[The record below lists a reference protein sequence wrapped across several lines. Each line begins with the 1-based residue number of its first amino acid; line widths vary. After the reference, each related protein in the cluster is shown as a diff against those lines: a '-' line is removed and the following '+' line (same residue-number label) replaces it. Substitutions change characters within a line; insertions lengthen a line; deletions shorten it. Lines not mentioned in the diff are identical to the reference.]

1 MNNNFNQFGMPIN
14 NLPMSGINPFGA
26 NGNTP
31 YMAPTKPMEYDS
43 VSFSNRQ
50 QLKPSFWDQTKMFFS
65 QYGTKIF
72 GWGATILGGLGAFAL
87 GKKFINLDVPYGKNA
102 PKPSDDAS
110 LMVKA
115 KYHLCTFLSDT
126 VGVMKPYEAPAK
138 TEEDGEADEKNI
150 NTIVNNLETLI
161 SGPTPDINT
170 LKSTIDSLRNS
181 LNGLK
186 SSTDL
191 VKKIEKLNDTVN
203 KTTSLNDTI
212 TNHIKQDLEEIKTL
226 LQPTP
231 TVPVTS
237 EIKPSKALEDI
248 KTQCIHIFQYPTYR
262 EKCQYNSN
270 IRNLKGNESVKLR
283 DFVNLKECNPINKNT
298 IQKATRIGINNT
310 DALEILRYS
319 YLTTSTTNNI
329 TTINPITLIDNVV
342 LLAKN
347 SVGNTATFKD
357 SDKNNAIG
365 NALKIFYDIATK
377 VNNKNTF
384 QHLVANI
391 NTLLE
396 ENTDSTNSTNAF
408 ILIRYIEEQ
417 CKTLGIIDIQT
428 QIADV
433 KTAANAQTVMLTDP
447 TKVQK
452 DTINAVNVTKLD
464 ETTSPKKSEYLIK
477 LSDIATNAIDTDARN
492 TANAQTVMLTDH
504 KKVQKDTINAVDV
517 TKLDATTKTNYLAK
531 LPDIAKNAI
540 DTDARNTANAQTV
553 MLTDHKKVQ
562 KDTIN
567 AVDVTKLDA
576 TTKANY
582 LTKLSNIAKNTS
594 VKADV
599 KNAAVNAKVNI
610 LNNIEET
617 EYDKTFT
624 SAADLKNYLL
634 SDVELKS
641 LNTATKAEYVKKL
654 SNIAEKSKID
664 TVKTAAVEAKVNIF
678 KNLEETE
685 YDKTFTSAA
694 DLKNYLLSD
703 VELKSLNTAT
713 KAEYVKK
720 LSNIATKTTEL
731 EVKTTVFNALINQK
745 DVKKQM
751 INKNQLNIT
760 YKTLPLQYTFTL
772 EKLSMPPADFSAYS
786 KNTFILNGTQIYF
799 KNHTK
804 QYFKVTKF
812 MIKT

>member
-102 PKPSDDAS
+102 PKPSEDAS
-110 LMVKA
+110 LMAKA

-138 TEEDGEADEKNI
+138 TEEEDQKETDEIDVNAVVTKLENLI
-150 NTIVNNLETLI
+150 NA
-161 SGPTPDINT
+161 PTPDINT
-170 LKSTIDSLRNS
+170 LKSTVEILKNS

-191 VKKIEKLNDTVN
+191 EHKIDELKETVN
-203 KTTSLNDTI
+203 KTTSLTNDI
-212 TNHIKQDLEEIKTL
+212 TNNIKRELNEIKTL

-248 KTQCIHIFQYPTYR
+248 KTQCDKIFQSGLKFKTC
-262 EKCQYNSN
+262 KFNSMSLTKSN
-270 IRNLKGNESVKLR
+270 KESITLRN
-283 DFVNLKECNPINKNT
+283 FVNLNAYTDDKINSTT
-298 IQKATRIGINNT
+298 IENATSIGIDNIE
-310 DALEILRYS
+310 ALEILRHS
-319 YLTTSTTNNI
+319 YYKNKDTISISTSTSTSTSNI
-329 TTINPITLIDNVV
+329 ISAENFFANIVS
-342 LLAKN
+342 LAKFKLGN
-347 SVGNTATFKD
+347 SDFNYDKQNIAID
-357 SDKNNAIG
+357 S
-365 NALKIFYDIATK
+365 ALKLFYDIAK
-377 VNNKNTF
+377 NKFGNLNKAEDVDNSF
-384 QHLVANI
+384 IILSNEIDELINI
-391 NTLLE
+391 NNIND
-396 ENTDSTNSTNAF
+396 EN
-408 ILIRYIEEQ
+408 
-417 CKTLGIIDIQT
+417 
-428 QIADV
+428 
-433 KTAANAQTVMLTDP
+433 
-447 TKVQK
+447 QK
-452 DTINAVNVTKLD
+452 N
-464 ETTSPKKSEYLIK
+464 
-477 LSDIATNAIDTDARN
+477 
-492 TANAQTVMLTDH
+492 
-504 KKVQKDTINAVDV
+504 
-517 TKLDATTKTNYLAK
+517 AK
-531 LPDIAKNAI
+531 LLKQYIAI
-540 DTDARNTANAQTV
+540 C
-553 MLTDHKKVQ
+553 KV
-562 KDTIN
+562 
-567 AVDVTKLDA
+567 
-576 TTKANY
+576 
-582 LTKLSNIAKNTS
+582 
-594 VKADV
+594 
-599 KNAAVNAKVNI
+599 
-610 LNNIEET
+610 ET
-617 EYDKTFT
+617 
-624 SAADLKNYLL
+624 
-634 SDVELKS
+634 
-641 LNTATKAEYVKKL
+641 
-654 SNIAEKSKID
+654 
-664 TVKTAAVEAKVNIF
+664 KVNIF

-720 LSNIATKTTEL
+720 LSNIAEKTTEL

-751 INKNQLNIT
+751 ISKNQLNIT
-760 YKTLPLQYTFTL
+760 YTTLPLQYTFTL

>member
-102 PKPSDDAS
+102 PKPSEDAS
-110 LMVKA
+110 LMAKA

-138 TEEDGEADEKNI
+138 TEEDDNETDEI
-150 NTIVNNLETLI
+150 DVNTVVTKLETLI
-161 SGPTPDINT
+161 NDPTPDINT
-170 LKSTIDSLRNS
+170 LKSTVEILKNS

-186 SSTDL
+186 SSADL
-191 VKKIEKLNDTVN
+191 EHKIDELKKIVDNKASLTQSQINDIN
-203 KTTSLNDTI
+203 KE
-212 TNHIKQDLEEIKTL
+212 LEEIKTL

-248 KTQCIHIFQYPTYR
+248 KTQCDKIFQSGLKFKTC
-262 EKCQYNSN
+262 KFNSMSLTKSN
-270 IRNLKGNESVKLR
+270 KESITLRN
-283 DFVNLKECNPINKNT
+283 FVNLNAYTDDKINSTT
-298 IQKATRIGINNT
+298 IENATSIGIDNIE
-310 DALEILRYS
+310 ALEILRYS
-319 YLTTSTTNNI
+319 YCKNKDTISISYSTSTSNI
-329 TTINPITLIDNVV
+329 ISAKNFFANIVS
-342 LLAKN
+342 LAKFKLGN
-347 SVGNTATFKD
+347 SDFNYDKQNIAID
-357 SDKNNAIG
+357 S
-365 NALKIFYDIATK
+365 ALKLFYDIAK
-377 VNNKNTF
+377 NKFGNLNKAEDVDNSF
-384 QHLVANI
+384 IILSNEIDELINI
-391 NTLLE
+391 NNIND
-396 ENTDSTNSTNAF
+396 EN
-408 ILIRYIEEQ
+408 
-417 CKTLGIIDIQT
+417 
-428 QIADV
+428 
-433 KTAANAQTVMLTDP
+433 
-447 TKVQK
+447 QK
-452 DTINAVNVTKLD
+452 N
-464 ETTSPKKSEYLIK
+464 
-477 LSDIATNAIDTDARN
+477 
-492 TANAQTVMLTDH
+492 
-504 KKVQKDTINAVDV
+504 
-517 TKLDATTKTNYLAK
+517 AK
-531 LPDIAKNAI
+531 LLKQYIAI
-540 DTDARNTANAQTV
+540 C
-553 MLTDHKKVQ
+553 KV
-562 KDTIN
+562 
-567 AVDVTKLDA
+567 
-576 TTKANY
+576 
-582 LTKLSNIAKNTS
+582 
-594 VKADV
+594 
-599 KNAAVNAKVNI
+599 
-610 LNNIEET
+610 ET
-617 EYDKTFT
+617 
-624 SAADLKNYLL
+624 
-634 SDVELKS
+634 
-641 LNTATKAEYVKKL
+641 
-654 SNIAEKSKID
+654 
-664 TVKTAAVEAKVNIF
+664 KVNIF

-720 LSNIATKTTEL
+720 LSNIAEKTTEL

>member
-102 PKPSDDAS
+102 PKPSEDAS
-110 LMVKA
+110 LMAKA

-138 TEEDGEADEKNI
+138 TEEDQKETDEIDVNAVVTKLENLI
-150 NTIVNNLETLI
+150 NA
-161 SGPTPDINT
+161 PTPDINT
-170 LKSTIDSLRNS
+170 LKSTVEILKNS

-186 SSTDL
+186 SSADL
-191 VKKIEKLNDTVN
+191 EHKIDELKKIVDNKASLTQSQINDIN
-203 KTTSLNDTI
+203 KE
-212 TNHIKQDLEEIKTL
+212 LEEIKTL

-248 KTQCIHIFQYPTYR
+248 KTQCDKIFQSGLKFKTC
-262 EKCQYNSN
+262 KFNSMSLTKSN
-270 IRNLKGNESVKLR
+270 KESITLRN
-283 DFVNLKECNPINKNT
+283 FVNLNAYTDDKINSTT
-298 IQKATRIGINNT
+298 IENATSIGIDNIE
-310 DALEILRYS
+310 ALEILRHS
-319 YLTTSTTNNI
+319 YYKNKDTISISTSTSTSTSNI
-329 TTINPITLIDNVV
+329 ISAENFFANIVS
-342 LLAKN
+342 LAKFKLGN
-347 SVGNTATFKD
+347 SDFNYDKQNIAID
-357 SDKNNAIG
+357 S
-365 NALKIFYDIATK
+365 ALKLFYDIAKNKFGNLNKAEDVDNSFIILSNEIDELININNINDENQKNAKLLKQYIAICKVETK
-377 VNNKNTF
+377 VNIFKN
-384 QHLVANI
+384 L
-391 NTLLE
+391 
-396 ENTDSTNSTNAF
+396 
-408 ILIRYIEEQ
+408 
-417 CKTLGIIDIQT
+417 
-428 QIADV
+428 DV
-433 KTAANAQTVMLTDP
+433 TSLTD
-447 TKVQK
+447 TNEFNK
-452 DTINAVNVTKLD
+452 
-464 ETTSPKKSEYLIK
+464 YK
-477 LSDIATNAIDTDARN
+477 LSKEELDL
-492 TANAQTVMLTDH
+492 LTD
-504 KKVQKDTINAVDV
+504 
-517 TKLDATTKTNYLAK
+517 
-531 LPDIAKNAI
+531 
-540 DTDARNTANAQTV
+540 
-553 MLTDHKKVQ
+553 
-562 KDTIN
+562 
-567 AVDVTKLDA
+567 
-576 TTKANY
+576 
-582 LTKLSNIAKNTS
+582 
-594 VKADV
+594 
-599 KNAAVNAKVNI
+599 
-610 LNNIEET
+610 
-617 EYDKTFT
+617 
-624 SAADLKNYLL
+624 
-634 SDVELKS
+634 KS
-641 LNTATKAEYVKKL
+641 EYVKKL
-654 SNIAEKSKID
+654 SNIAEKAGD
-664 TVKTAAVEAKVNIF
+664 PNVKTAAINAKVNIF

-720 LSNIATKTTEL
+720 LSNIAEKTTEL

-751 INKNQLNIT
+751 ISKNQLNIT
-760 YKTLPLQYTFTL
+760 YTTLPLQYTFTL

>member
-102 PKPSDDAS
+102 PKPSEDAS
-110 LMVKA
+110 LMAKA

-150 NTIVNNLETLI
+150 NTIVNHLETLI

-226 LQPTP
+226 L
-231 TVPVTS
+231 
-237 EIKPSKALEDI
+237 KPASSLPKNTNSLWGAPDPD
-248 KTQCIHIFQYPTYR
+248 KYCS
-262 EKCQYNSN
+262 YNSLIYN
-270 IRNLKGNESVKLR
+270 PSGGESKELREHLNLDDNSELTTDIIAKAKSLG
-283 DFVNLKECNPINKNT
+283 KEIDN
-298 IQKATRIGINNT
+298 GE
-310 DALEILRYS
+310 ALEILRSSYS
-319 YLTTSTTNNI
+319 RKGENMDVSQHETLITNVILLTQTKISKGSFEDKQQNTTINNALNIFHDITTNINDKSTFNNLVTQIKTLLVIPNININNI
-329 TTINPITLIDNVV
+329 TKAGVLIED
-342 LLAKN
+342 
-347 SVGNTATFKD
+347 
-357 SDKNNAIG
+357 
-365 NALKIFYDIATK
+365 
-377 VNNKNTF
+377 
-384 QHLVANI
+384 
-391 NTLLE
+391 
-396 ENTDSTNSTNAF
+396 
-408 ILIRYIEEQ
+408 IEEQ
-417 CKTLGIIDIQT
+417 CKTLRIDIQT
-428 QIADV
+428 EIDDV
-433 KTAANAQTVMLTDP
+433 KNTANAQIVMLTDP
-447 TKVQK
+447 KEVQK
-452 DTINAVNVTKLD
+452 DTINAVEVDKLDAATKAKYLTKL
-464 ETTSPKKSEYLIK
+464 P
-477 LSDIATNAIDTDARN
+477 DIATNAS
-492 TANAQTVMLTDH
+492 
-504 KKVQKDTINAVDV
+504 
-517 TKLDATTKTNYLAK
+517 
-531 LPDIAKNAI
+531 

-610 LNNIEET
+610 LNSIKEA
-617 EYDKTFT
+617 EYPNTFKT
-624 SAADLKNYLL
+624 AANLKNYLL
-634 SDVELKS
+634 SDDELKS
-641 LNTATKAEYVKKL
+641 LNNATKDNYVTKL
-654 SNIAEKSKID
+654 SNIAKNPSVKAD
-664 TVKTAAVEAKVNIF
+664 VKTAAVEAKVNIF
-678 KNLEETE
+678 KNLDVTSLTDTTKFDTYKLSKKELDLLTDKSE
-685 YDKTFTSAA
+685 YVDKLSNIATNAK
-694 DLKNYLLSD
+694 DLN
-703 VELKSLNTAT
+703 VQNTANAQIAQIVIDTKNTDVTQKMINAVDVTKLNDTTSPT

-720 LSNIATKTTEL
+720 LSDIAKKTTEL